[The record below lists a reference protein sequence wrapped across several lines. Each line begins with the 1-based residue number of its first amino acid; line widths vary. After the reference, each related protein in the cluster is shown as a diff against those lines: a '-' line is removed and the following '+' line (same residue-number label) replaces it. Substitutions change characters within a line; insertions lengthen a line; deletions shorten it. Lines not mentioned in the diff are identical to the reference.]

1 MIHFLKIFGWKLNI
15 NAIKSTPKS
24 IIIAAPHTSNWDFI
38 VGICAALASG
48 IKFHFI
54 IKKEWN
60 KPIIGQLL
68 LKLGAIFIDRSKP
81 TGLTQQMVEK
91 YRSMTDGHLIFTP
104 EGTRSKVQKW
114 KSGFYIIAHESQL
127 PISVGYIN
135 YKNKTIG
142 IDHTFYPTGNMVDD
156 CKKLRTF
163 YESITPKN
171 KNNYNANWE
180 I

>member
-1 MIHFLKIFGWKLNI
+1 MTYLLKLFGWKLNI
-15 NAIKSTPKS
+15 EAIKNTQKS

-60 KPIIGQLL
+60 KPIIGYLL

-81 TGLTQQMVEK
+81 TGLTQQLVEK
-91 YRSMTDGHLIFTP
+91 YRTMSEGHLIFTP
-104 EGTRSKVQKW
+104 EGTRSRVEKW
-114 KSGFYIIAHESQL
+114 KSGFYIIAHESRL

-135 YKNKTIG
+135 YKEKSIG
-142 IDHTFYPTGNMVDD
+142 IDHTFYPTGNIEDD
-156 CKKLRTF
+156 CNKLRTF
-163 YESITPKN
+163 YQTISAKNPKN
-171 KNNYNANWE
+171 YNPNWK